1 MLPVGLR
8 VSPAQELACSL
19 KDLSIRSYNDLL
31 FVNMSAGSTR
41 SNRRAPC
48 GNRYDTPSP
57 AQQLRYALAENDV
70 GTRRFVPQ

>member
-41 SNRRAPC
+41 VK
-48 GNRYDTPSP
+48 PSGT
-57 AQQLRYALAENDV
+57 LRKSL
-70 GTRRFVPQ
+70 